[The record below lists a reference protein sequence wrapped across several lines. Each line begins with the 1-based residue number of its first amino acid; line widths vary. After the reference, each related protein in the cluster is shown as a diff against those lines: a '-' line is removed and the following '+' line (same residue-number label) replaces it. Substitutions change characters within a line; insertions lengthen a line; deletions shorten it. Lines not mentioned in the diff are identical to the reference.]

1 MQGLITLISQSFT
14 IQNFLIF
21 KVLILLIFRRS
32 MSLNERKTKNG
43 IKRILKRF
51 PQYKRV
57 DDIDDA
63 DLAVIYYDDDINR
76 FQVLILNPI
85 NKEQLKNND
94 NEKTT
99 LFYLRHRNDRN
110 RKQIIVNDVDKK
122 HFMLQG

>member
-14 IQNFLIF
+14 IQIFLIF

-43 IKRILKRF
+43 IKRLLKRF

-110 RKQIIVNDVDKK
+110 RRQIIINDVDKK
-122 HFMLQG
+122 HFML

>member
-1 MQGLITLISQSFT
+1 
-14 IQNFLIF
+14 
-21 KVLILLIFRRS
+21 
-32 MSLNERKTKNG
+32 MSLNKRRTKNG

-63 DLAVIYYDDDINR
+63 DLAVIYHDDDINR
-76 FQVLILNPI
+76 FQVLILNLI

-110 RKQIIVNDVDKK
+110 RRQIIINDVDKK

>member
-1 MQGLITLISQSFT
+1 MP
-14 IQNFLIF
+14 
-21 KVLILLIFRRS
+21 
-32 MSLNERKTKNG
+32 LNERRMKNG
-43 IKRILKRF
+43 IKRLLKRF

-76 FQVLILNPI
+76 FLLLILNPI

-110 RKQIIVNDVDKK
+110 RRQIIINDVDKN

>member
-1 MQGLITLISQSFT
+1 
-14 IQNFLIF
+14 
-21 KVLILLIFRRS
+21 

-57 DDIDDA
+57 DKIEDA
-63 DLAVIYYDDDINR
+63 DLAVIYDADDINR
-76 FQVLILNPI
+76 FQILILNPI
-85 NKEQLKNND
+85 NREQLKNIT
-94 NEKTT
+94 NEKIT

-110 RKQIIVNDVDKK
+110 RKQIIINDVDKK

>member
-1 MQGLITLISQSFT
+1 
-14 IQNFLIF
+14 
-21 KVLILLIFRRS
+21 

-43 IKRILKRF
+43 IKRILKKF

-57 DDIDDA
+57 DDIDNA
-63 DLAVIYYDDDINR
+63 DLAIIYDADDINR

-94 NEKTT
+94 NEKIT

-110 RKQIIVNDVDKK
+110 RRQIIINDVDKK